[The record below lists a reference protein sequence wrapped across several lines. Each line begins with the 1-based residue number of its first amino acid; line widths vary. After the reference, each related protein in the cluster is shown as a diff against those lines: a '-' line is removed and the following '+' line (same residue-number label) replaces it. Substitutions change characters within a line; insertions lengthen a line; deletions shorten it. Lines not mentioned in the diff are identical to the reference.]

1 MNKITATLEYHLY
14 SVKKS
19 IKFTGKKMN
28 NVTLEIL
35 LIALIF
41 VLGIILCFQ
50 TSIFVGIGFIVLA
63 NIALPTIIKFS
74 QISVSGFNKLQQ
86 R

>member
-1 MNKITATLEYHLY
+1 MWEKHYY
-14 SVKKS
+14 SL
-19 IKFTGKKMN
+19 GKTMN
-28 NVTLEIL
+28 NVTSEII

-41 VLGIILCFQ
+41 LLGVTLCFKA
-50 TSIFVGIGFIVLA
+50 SIFIGIGFIILA

-74 QISVSGFNKLQQ
+74 QVSVSGYNKLQQ

>member
-1 MNKITATLEYHLY
+1 
-14 SVKKS
+14 
-19 IKFTGKKMN
+19 MN

-41 VLGIILCFQ
+41 ALGVTLCFQ
-50 TSIFVGIGFIVLA
+50 SSILMGIGFIVLA
-63 NIALPTIIKFS
+63 NVALPTIIKFS
-74 QISVSGFNKLQQ
+74 HISVTGYNKLQQ